1 MCISDI
7 RRLADLWGMG
17 PNLLWFQAR
26 INDRSDQALL
36 LGQKSEA
43 TDPGLRPPSIMID
56 DPVFRSCTDV
66 CIRSQSGPKQEGSSG
81 EEVSQGEVIARSL
94 RALAAAVDRE
104 LLRRP

>member
-1 MCISDI
+1 
-7 RRLADLWGMG
+7 
-17 PNLLWFQAR
+17 
-26 INDRSDQALL
+26 
-36 LGQKSEA
+36 
-43 TDPGLRPPSIMID
+43 MID

-66 CIRSQSGPKQEGSSG
+66 CIISQSGPKQEGSSG